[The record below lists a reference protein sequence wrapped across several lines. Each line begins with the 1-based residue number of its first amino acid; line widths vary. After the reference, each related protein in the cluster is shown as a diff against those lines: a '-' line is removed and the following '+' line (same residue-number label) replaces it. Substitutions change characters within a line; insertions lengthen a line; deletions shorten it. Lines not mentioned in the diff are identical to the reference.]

1 MLDRRLQPWVWRVR
15 AESLSGWPSWIL
27 LLISGGLASLAM
39 APLHYWLVLVPSFA
53 VLLWQV
59 DGARRRA
66 RPLRAAF
73 LAGFLFAM
81 GYFMAGTFWV
91 GYAFANRDA
100 AFIPLIPIALPIFA
114 AMLAVFW
121 GGAMTLYAALA
132 QKSEWRVLVFAAS
145 IALFEYLRG
154 HVLSGLPWNLPAY
167 AWAAGGPVSQTAS
180 WFGVYGLSLLTVLMA
195 VSPAIMASRR
205 LTSRRAMPALAGL
218 AILFL
223 LFASG
228 LARLS
233 GPALPDQPDVRLRI
247 VQSAITQQ
255 EKWANG
261 NQLVVR
267 ERYLALTD
275 APGLDEVTHILWPEG
290 ALPYYMLEHGETLA
304 RIGETLSEGQVLMAG
319 INRRDRAEDPV
330 TYYNALALMSFE
342 NGIPRSRGL
351 YDKVRL
357 VPFGEIIPLSGLLSL
372 IGFDEFARLQ
382 FTPGP
387 GAAVM
392 DVPGA
397 PPMMPL
403 ICYEAI
409 FPGFVGEMGAERPGW
424 LFNLSNDA
432 WFGDTSG
439 PEQHLNQARYRAI
452 EFGLPMIRTASR
464 GYSGVIDP
472 FGRMPVEI
480 GPSEE
485 GAFDVGL
492 PQPLQKT
499 TYASFG
505 NYPFFFVV
513 LGIFV
518 GVLVQR
524 YRFLKQRKSSQP

>member
-1 MLDRRLQPWVWRVR
+1 MLDRRLQPWTWRVR
-15 AESLSGWPSWIL
+15 AETLTGWRSWL
-27 LLISGGLASLAM
+27 LLWFTGALASLAM
-39 APLHYWLVLVPSFA
+39 APFHFWLLLAPAFA
-53 VLLWQV
+53 ILLWQV

-66 RPLRAAF
+66 RPLRSAF
-73 LAGFLFAM
+73 VAGFVFAM

-91 GYAFANRDA
+91 GFAFANRDA
-100 AFIPLIPIALPIFA
+100 AFIPLIPIALPVFA
-114 AMLAVFW
+114 SMLAVFW
-121 GGAMTLYAALA
+121 GGAMVLYAAIA

-145 IALFEYLRG
+145 LALFEWLRG
-154 HVLSGLPWNLPAY
+154 HVLSGLPWNLPGY

-180 WFGVYGLSLLTVLMA
+180 WFGVYGLTLLTVLIA

-223 LFASG
+223 LFAAG

-233 GPALPDQPDVRLRI
+233 GPPIPDQPGVRMRI

-255 EKWANG
+255 EKWADG
-261 NQLVVR
+261 NQLMVR
-267 ERYLALTD
+267 ERYLNLT
-275 APGLDEVTHILWPEG
+275 AEPGLEDVTHILWPEG
-290 ALPYYMLEHGETLA
+290 ALPYYMLEHGGTLS
-304 RIGETLSEGQVLMAG
+304 RIGETLSEGQILMAG
-319 INRRDRAEDPV
+319 INRRDQAEAPV
-330 TYYNALALMSFE
+330 TYHNALAVMSFE

-372 IGFDEFARLQ
+372 IGFDDFARLQ

-397 PPMMPL
+397 PAMMPL

-409 FPGFVGEMGAERPGW
+409 FPGFVSQMGDERPGW

-464 GYSGVIDP
+464 GFSGVIDP
-472 FGRMPVEI
+472 YGRMPERI
-480 GPSEE
+480 APSDE
-485 GAFDVGL
+485 GAFDVNL
-492 PQPLQKT
+492 PQALQLT
-499 TYASFG
+499 SYARFG
-505 NYPFFFVV
+505 DYPFFFVV
-513 LGIFV
+513 LGLFI
-518 GVLVQR
+518 GVLVQQS
-524 YRFLKQRKSSQP
+524 RFVRKRKHSQP